1 MSPQVKRGGRPFLAA
16 HGQSAFN
23 QLSMFWIFPYRPSAS
38 SLGPAAK
45 NSEPSSPPLPP
56 LPKRRPHKPS
66 ITIGALVS
74 LFNCPRN
81 LPSGVNALIRPS
93 PKFPTS
99 TLL

>member
-16 HGQSAFN
+16 HRQSAFN
-23 QLSMFWIFPYRPSAS
+23 QLSMFWIFPYKPCCS
-38 SLGPAAK
+38 SSIPAAK

-56 LPKRRPHKPS
+56 LPKRNPHKPS
-66 ITIGALVS
+66 IAIGALVS

-81 LPSGVNALIRPS
+81 LPSSVNPLIRPS
-93 PKFPTS
+93 PKFPTR